1 MIPDLESFTKAPYGR
16 PPLGSSALVILSGG
30 QDSATCLAWAQRL
43 FARVEALT
51 FDYGQRHRTEL
62 DSAAK
67 LAARAGVVQTVIPIN
82 SLTALAQH
90 AGGANALTN
99 TSVDIKEAGG
109 FRNLPSTF
117 VPGRNALFL
126 TLAASFAAPRGL
138 CDLVIGACET
148 DYSGYPDCRD
158 GFMSAME
165 SALSQGLDTPL
176 RIHRPLMK
184 LTKAQTFEL
193 AAKLGVLDTVIKETH
208 TCYVGVHD
216 QLHAWGYGCGRCPAC
231 ELRKKGWEQY
241 VAESAAQGGS
251 HGTSRG

>member
-1 MIPDLESFTKAPYGR
+1 MKAIVIPDIHALSR
-16 PPLGSSALVILSGG
+16 PPLSQGVLVILSGG
-30 QDSATCLAWAQRL
+30 QDSATCLAWAQK
-43 FARVEALT
+43 FFPRVEALT
-51 FDYGQRHRTEL
+51 FDYGQRHRVEL
-62 DSAAK
+62 ESASR
-67 LAARAGVVQTVIPIN
+67 LARRAGVIQTVIPVD
-82 SLTALAQH
+82 SLSALAQH

-99 TSVDIKEAGG
+99 SGVDVKTEGG

-138 CDLVIGACET
+138 QDLVIGACET

-158 GFMSAME
+158 GFMDAME

-193 AAKLGVLDTVIKETH
+193 ADQLGILDVVVRDTH
-208 TCYVGVHD
+208 TCYEGVHD
-216 QLHAWGYGCGRCPAC
+216 TLHAWGFGCGKCPAC
-231 ELRKKGWEQY
+231 ELRKRGWEQFIQNK
-241 VAESAAQGGS
+241 AQAA
-251 HGTSRG
+251 RGV